1 MRKISSNQEDYL
13 KVIYLENLK
22 GNHLSNK
29 MIAEKMSVAAPSASD
44 MLGKLT
50 KLELLSKDEAYG
62 FKLSAKGI
70 EVTQRLLKKH
80 RLWEVFLIEKLDYT
94 WDEVHEDADALEHA
108 TSNELMER
116 LNKYLDRP
124 EFCPHGKVIYGNGI
138 EENFGSVM
146 RLSELKVGDKSS
158 VHIIED
164 DALLLQY
171 LSDKNIKIHDI
182 FTIKEINN
190 FDNSVLLEIEGK
202 VSEISSRAA
211 QMIFVRR

>member
-116 LNKYLDRP
+116 LNKYL
-124 EFCPHGKVIYGNGI
+124 
-138 EENFGSVM
+138 
-146 RLSELKVGDKSS
+146 
-158 VHIIED
+158 
-164 DALLLQY
+164 
-171 LSDKNIKIHDI
+171 
-182 FTIKEINN
+182 
-190 FDNSVLLEIEGK
+190 
-202 VSEISSRAA
+202 
-211 QMIFVRR
+211 